1 MSTTARIKSKLK
13 RQSTWSGIGLVAL
26 ALTPVF
32 PAYAAYLSGHTMVL
46 DGANWL
52 RRYGLG
58 MPEFEVVRDRFDRLR
73 KEQSDRDK
81 ADS

>member
-32 PAYAAYLSGHTMVL
+32 PAYAAYLSALAGVS
-46 DGANWL
+46 A
-52 RRYGLG
+52 GLKLILS
-58 MPEFEVVRDRFDRLR
+58 EDST
-73 KEQSDRDK
+73 KETSNAGQN
-81 ADS
+81 